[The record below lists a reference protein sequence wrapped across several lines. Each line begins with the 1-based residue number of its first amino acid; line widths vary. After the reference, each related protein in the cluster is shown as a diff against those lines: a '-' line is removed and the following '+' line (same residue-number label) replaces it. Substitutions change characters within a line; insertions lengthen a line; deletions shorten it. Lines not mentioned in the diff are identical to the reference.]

1 MFTAE
6 ERRKYLGGSD
16 ISAVMGLNRW
26 KTPLK
31 LWLEK
36 TGESEPEDLSKVEAV
51 QLGTELEEFVAQK
64 FSRETGKQVRKQPK
78 MYVHKDYP
86 YMVAH
91 VDRLIT
97 GTDELLECK
106 TCSYFKKDEWEND
119 GIPQEY
125 ILQVMWYLGIT
136 GRKKGY
142 IAVLIGGQSF
152 KYTELEFDSEL
163 FDTMVEKAK
172 DFWDKVQNNIPP
184 EISANDGEVIREMFP
199 KSSGDIVEDLEAE
212 SEVALLQEVKEHLK
226 ELSGE
231 RDELETKVKNRIRG
245 NLGISTMKYII
256 TWKEQETTNIDRV
269 AMAKDGVLDKYIKKS
284 TTRRLSVKNNPAYQA
299 TQKGEQYE
307 QRNRNQK
314 CSSNKK
320 N

>member
-299 TQKGEQYE
+299 T
-307 QRNRNQK
+307 
-314 CSSNKK
+314 
-320 N
+320 